1 MKKLVLNAI
10 VLTIF
15 GTLFSVSACK
25 QEKPKT
31 ETDSTIVEDSL
42 KIEKEEAPTIGSDS
56 VESVTVDSTKT
67 KEETK

>member
-1 MKKLVLNAI
+1 MKKLVLNVI
-10 VLTIF
+10 VLVVF

-31 ETDSTIVEDSL
+31 ETDSTIVDSL
-42 KIEKEEAPTIGSDS
+42 TIEKEEAPSISSDS

>member
-1 MKKLVLNAI
+1 MKKLVLNVI
-10 VLTIF
+10 VLVVF

-31 ETDSTIVEDSL
+31 ETDSTIVDSL
-42 KIEKEEAPTIGSDS
+42 TIEKEEAPSIGSDS